1 MRNDILRVVGV
12 LVLSGCLP
20 TYEPG
25 APSPAR
31 DPAEEQTGPER
42 VPPTSQEPVA
52 VRPELPQDQVSIYRD
67 QGDPAAI
74 AARAM
79 EEGAL
84 DIAARRHS
92 CMKMKYETLGRL
104 LQSRGVN
111 MGTLPVTLA
120 TDCTAPPFG
129 VTQPVETL
137 SQTARYVYCDSRLTL
152 GYPQYAGRLS
162 EATSPTTASATKQAD
177 LFVTAAQELVNAANP
192 LGTLRGTACM
202 EGGAPARLFN
212 PDNTCNEAGVTC
224 LQGYPAT
231 ADQLALCNRLVLQAD
246 ITPARGGRQQV
257 DAVTTGKQLAVAAI
271 LMGVHICE

>member
-1 MRNDILRVVGV
+1 MSNGILRVVGV
-12 LVLSGCLP
+12 LALSGCLP

-25 APSPAR
+25 APSPVR
-31 DPAEEQTGPER
+31 DPAEERTGPER
-42 VPPTSQEPVA
+42 DRPTSQEPVA
-52 VRPELPQDQVSIYRD
+52 VRPGLPEEQASLYRD

-74 AARAM
+74 AARAA

-111 MGTLPVTLA
+111 MGALPVTLA
-120 TDCTAPPFG
+120 TDCMAPPFG
-129 VTQPVETL
+129 VTQPVATL

-192 LGTLRGTACM
+192 QGTLNVAACM
-202 EGGAPARLFN
+202 EGGAPVRLFN
-212 PDNTCNEAGVTC
+212 PDNTCNEAGMTC

-231 ADQLALCNRLVLQAD
+231 ADQLALCNRLVSQAD
-246 ITPARGGRQQV
+246 ITPPRGGRPQV
-257 DAVTTGKQLAVAAI
+257 DAVTTGKQLAVAVVLTAA
-271 LMGVHICE
+271 HACE